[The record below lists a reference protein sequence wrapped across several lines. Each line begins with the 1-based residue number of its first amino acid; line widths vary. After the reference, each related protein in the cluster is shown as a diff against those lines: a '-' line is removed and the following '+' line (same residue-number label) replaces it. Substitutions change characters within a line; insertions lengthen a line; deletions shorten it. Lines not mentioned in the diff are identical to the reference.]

1 VLNTLE
7 GRNGSGEFARRSM
20 KNLDFILDAARNSA
34 DVHPVTQTVNA
45 LLAILVFPWERG
57 ALNAVKKKRLPIAAR
72 EGWPTFR
79 MSGPLAKTNDIK
91 TIGDLIEQL
100 RHAVAH
106 GHVRFDSDSRV
117 PSDVKITFENRRS
130 KNQPPEWQGEIRAD
144 HLSAFCRTFSEFIAD
159 SVA

>member
-34 DVHPVTQTVNA
+34 DVHPVTHTVSA
-45 LLAILVFPWERG
+45 LLAIIVFPWERS
-57 ALNAVKKKRLPIAAR
+57 ALNAVKQKRLPIAAK
-72 EGWPTFR
+72 EGWPSFR
-79 MSGPLAKTNDIK
+79 MSGPRAKANDIK

-117 PSDVKITFENRRS
+117 PSEVTITFENRPL
-130 KNQPPEWQGEIRAD
+130 KKQPAEWQGEIRAD
-144 HLSAFCRTFSEFIAD
+144 QLTAFCRTFSAFIAD
-159 SVA
+159 HVA